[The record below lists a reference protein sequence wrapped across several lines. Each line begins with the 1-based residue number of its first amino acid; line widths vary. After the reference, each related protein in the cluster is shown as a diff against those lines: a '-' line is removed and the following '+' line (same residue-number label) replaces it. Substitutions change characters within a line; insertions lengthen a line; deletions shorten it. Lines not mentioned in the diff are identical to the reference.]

1 MTTYE
6 LVTPIS
12 EEDIRKLRVNDIIYV
27 SGTIFT
33 ARDEA
38 HERALKW
45 FELKK
50 PLPIQPTGLAV
61 FHCGPIVRK
70 QNKHWELV
78 AAGPTTSTRME
89 MFEDKFLEAF
99 QVRVVIG
106 KGGMGSK
113 TAAAMKKVG
122 AIYGAF
128 TGGAAV
134 LAAKTVRQI
143 KDVAWLDLG
152 MPEALWIMEVD
163 QFGPLIVAIDSTGEN
178 LFEQVKA
185 KVKQSRQK
193 VYQIAGLKDS

>member
-6 LVTPIS
+6 LTTPIS
-12 EEDIRKLRVNDIIYV
+12 EEDIRKLRVNDIVYI

-38 HERALKW
+38 HERALNW
-45 FELKK
+45 FESNK

-70 QNKHWELV
+70 EGEGWELV

-99 QVRVVIG
+99 HVRVVIG
-106 KGGMGSK
+106 KGGMGAR

-134 LAAKTVRQI
+134 LAAKTVRKI

-152 MPEALWIMEVD
+152 MPEALWIMEVER
-163 QFGPLIVAIDSTGEN
+163 FGPLIVAIDAMGEN
-178 LFEQVKA
+178 LFERVKDR
-185 KVKQSRQK
+185 VEQSRQK
-193 VYQIAGLKDS
+193 VYHIAGLKQS